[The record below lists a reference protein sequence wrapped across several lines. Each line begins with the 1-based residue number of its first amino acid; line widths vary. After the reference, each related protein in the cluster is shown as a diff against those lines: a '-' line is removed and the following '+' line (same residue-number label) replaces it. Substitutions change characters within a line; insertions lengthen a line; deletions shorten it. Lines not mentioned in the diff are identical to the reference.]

1 MENSQHLPVIGA
13 NDVSNYVVCPEAWRL
28 KYQGFGEK
36 YPTEEVAV
44 GKKLRQDWAKE
55 HDLATQL
62 RTYTKIAYLLLVAL
76 VIVVFLLDQHRENAK
91 INSGLGSSTVAGTVE
106 NLESF
111 SK

>member
-1 MENSQHLPVIGA
+1 MDQSQELPIIGA

-36 YPTEEVAV
+36 QATEEIAV

-62 RTYTKIAYLLLVAL
+62 RKYTKITYLLLVAL
-76 VIVVFLLDQHRENAK
+76 VIVVFLLDQRREDARNTSGSDI
-91 INSGLGSSTVAGTVE
+91 INKSRLM
-106 NLESF
+106 ESPT
-111 SK
+111 K